1 MIDRKVSVTS
11 IDTQTTS
18 GAYLKWEIIYFVL
31 YMPLLIILECI
42 IYKLVLMPFQFVV
55 VCLVNVQQ

>member
-18 GAYLKWEIIYFVL
+18 AAYLKWEIIYFVL
-31 YMPLLIILECI
+31 YMHLLIILECI

-55 VCLVNVQQ
+55 VC